1 MKYGC
6 IKANELKA
14 NTGLPVRNVISV
26 KKIKDNAILPSR
38 GSEYA
43 AGWDLYAAI
52 EEPISIAPHET
63 KKIGTGLAFELPNY
77 TFGAIFPRSGLAT
90 KQGLRPANCVG
101 VCDSDYRGE
110 YIVAVHND
118 SESIRWV
125 EPGDRI
131 AQLILM
137 PYIPMIFN
145 EVNELTETKRG
156 DGGFGSTD

>member
-137 PYIPMIFN
+137 PYISMIFN
-145 EVNELTETKRG
+145 EVDELTETKRG